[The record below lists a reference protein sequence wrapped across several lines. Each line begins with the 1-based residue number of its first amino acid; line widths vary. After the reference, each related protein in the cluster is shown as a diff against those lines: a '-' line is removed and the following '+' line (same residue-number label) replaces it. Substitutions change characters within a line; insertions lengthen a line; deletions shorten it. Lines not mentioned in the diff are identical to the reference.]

1 MSDDLKLTLILTIK
15 DRSPFTLRWITY
27 ANKISFPFKVLIA
40 DGGKDSNLKN
50 ILSQTSRFP
59 NIDYEYIRYPYDETY
74 AQYYGKTADALSR
87 VQTQFAV
94 VGQDDDFF
102 FKEGLQ
108 KAVDF
113 LSAHKNYIAY
123 NGRID
128 NFIIK
133 PDPDI
138 PYGKDVEFIKNPA
151 DESIEEKTATER
163 ISKHFGNYTNTLY
176 SVYRTDVL
184 RRNYETLCKYNFTS
198 LILHELILS
207 YLTVAQGIVKRENI
221 FFLLRQINLKSSSNQ
236 AEHKKK
242 GDYLDRML
250 IDSWSMEFS
259 QFTNSIAKIISAKD
273 KVDFEHA
280 QQLVKKG
287 YRKYLIPILA
297 LQVEEFQRKPSL
309 IKKFIHPGLGVIKNT
324 PLQKMLR
331 SLFHIYQ
338 DMIDATP
345 RPRPISRTSPLF
357 KNVQPVH
364 NFLTSEKECS
374 SHE

>member
-1 MSDDLKLTLILTIK
+1 MSDDHKLTLILTIK
-15 DRSPFTLRWITY
+15 DRAPFTLRWITY

-40 DGGKDSNLKN
+40 DGGKDSSIEK
-50 ILSQTSRFP
+50 ILSQTNRFS

-133 PDPDI
+133 PDTNI
-138 PYGKDVEFIKNPA
+138 PYGKDVEFIQNPA
-151 DESIEEKTATER
+151 DESIEDKTSTER
-163 ISKHFGNYTNTLY
+163 ISKHFRNYTHTYY

-184 RRNYETLCKYNFTS
+184 LKNYETLCKYNFTN

-207 YLTVAQGIVKRENI
+207 FLTVAQGIVKRENL
-221 FFLLRQINLKSSSNQ
+221 FYLLRQINPKSSSNRV
-236 AEHKKK
+236 EHEKK

-259 QFTNSIAKIISAKD
+259 QFTNSIAEIISDKD
-273 KVDFEHA
+273 KVNLEQA
-280 QQLVKKG
+280 QQLVKKE

-297 LQVEEFQRKPSL
+297 QQVEGLQRKPSL
-309 IKKFIHPGLGVIKNT
+309 MKKLKCRVRGLKKDN
-324 PLQKMLR
+324 PLQSILR
-331 SLFHIYQ
+331 SLFHNYQ
-338 DMIDATP
+338 DMTDDTT
-345 RPRPISRTSPLF
+345 RPRPIRPTSPIF

-364 NFLTSEKECS
+364 SFLTSEKK
-374 SHE
+374 